1 MFFSS
6 VTYRLQHVSFDYFCH
21 VSMWRFGDDSQQ
33 KKENIAFF
41 LLLLLYA
48 SYVKL
53 CKIKYR
59 SFWYNVISPNRLI
72 CPHHTS
78 RYNPSIHIGCRAYL
92 KPSVRYEYLKI
103 IPGVLWKMSYNKLL
117 ISHPIFHSNKYVLDS

>member
-6 VTYRLQHVSFDYFCH
+6 VTYRLQHVSFNYFRY

-33 KKENIAFF
+33 KKGKYHVF

-53 CKIKYR
+53 YKIKYR
-59 SFWYNVISPNRLI
+59 SF
-72 CPHHTS
+72 
-78 RYNPSIHIGCRAYL
+78 
-92 KPSVRYEYLKI
+92 
-103 IPGVLWKMSYNKLL
+103 
-117 ISHPIFHSNKYVLDS
+117 